1 MDLVHLLVRRGGQDG
16 WAVQV
21 EVGSDNGSGS
31 CGGSSSGGGSS
42 VGDGMGKVESEVR
55 VG

>member
-1 MDLVHLLVRRGGQDG
+1 MGLVHLLARRGGRDG

-21 EVGSDNGSGS
+21 EVGSDNGS
-31 CGGSSSGGGSS
+31 SSGGGGS
-42 VGDGMGKVESEVR
+42 VGDGVGEVESEVR